1 MDNAKSYEQLMQIT
15 TDAAVRIDA
24 VYQKAISRKITTRG
38 VTSETTDLAFEYAR
52 AMNAIMQAAASA
64 RMLQPY
70 IPYMGCTADGVMNTH
85 KEDEDEEH

>member
-1 MDNAKSYEQLMQIT
+1 MDTAKQYKQLMQIT
-15 TDAAVRIDA
+15 TDAAVRIDD
-24 VYQKAISRKITTRG
+24 VYQKAISRKLTTRG
-38 VTSETTDLAFEYAR
+38 ALETTDLAFEYAR